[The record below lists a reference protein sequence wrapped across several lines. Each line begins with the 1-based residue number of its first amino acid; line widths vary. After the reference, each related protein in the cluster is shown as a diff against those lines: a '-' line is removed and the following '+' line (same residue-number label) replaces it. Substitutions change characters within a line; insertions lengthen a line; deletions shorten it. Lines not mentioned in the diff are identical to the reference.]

1 MKKNISRKRIAVIIM
16 FIVIIIEFIS
26 AAIFHSN
33 AVKQSNFLEILY
45 YISQIISSFFVSGG
59 VLIAVWQYY
68 LSCKNAETDLQIVQ
82 VQRAIDLSE
91 YYKDNILSYLPAIN
105 YVFEESGAKKI
116 LDNIHPKDM
125 KRFDEAE
132 LNTLFTKN
140 QIESLQK
147 IQQSP
152 AFVKAILEAN
162 EIYDLNLN
170 IRASKEEH
178 MISGKKET
186 LIKIDTKSVSVAF
199 MSNLINL
206 VLNNMEFFALH
217 FKHKTAD
224 ESVIYQSLHQT
235 YIRYLP
241 YLYYYIAKAN
251 SDPSEKL
258 YTNVIWLY
266 GEWTNT
272 KHKKNIEHAEK
283 CDSIISEGTIIK
295 K

>member
-1 MKKNISRKRIAVIIM
+1 MN
-16 FIVIIIEFIS
+16 
-26 AAIFHSN
+26 
-33 AVKQSNFLEILY
+33 
-45 YISQIISSFFVSGG
+45 
-59 VLIAVWQYY
+59 
-68 LSCKNAETDLQIVQ
+68 
-82 VQRAIDLSE
+82 
-91 YYKDNILSYLPAIN
+91 
-105 YVFEESGAKKI
+105 
-116 LDNIHPKDM
+116 
-125 KRFDEAE
+125 
-132 LNTLFTKN
+132 
-140 QIESLQK
+140 
-147 IQQSP
+147 
-152 AFVKAILEAN
+152 
-162 EIYDLNLN
+162 DLNLN

-235 YIRYLP
+235 YISYLP